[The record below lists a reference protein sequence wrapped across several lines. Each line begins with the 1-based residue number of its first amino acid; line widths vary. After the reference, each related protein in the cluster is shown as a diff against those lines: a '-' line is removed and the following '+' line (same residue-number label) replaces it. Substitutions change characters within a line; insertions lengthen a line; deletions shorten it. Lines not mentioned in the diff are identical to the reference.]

1 VEKHSN
7 DQACAKLFSTWS
19 AVALLV
25 RGSTAAATPQSLYIS
40 GGVIGLVG
48 TLAARAAQDD
58 AVVLA
63 CMARNGYPKTR
74 WQGS

>member
-7 DQACAKLFSTWS
+7 DRPCAKLFSTWS

-25 RGSTAAATPQSLYIS
+25 RGSTAATPQSFYIS
-40 GGVIGLVG
+40 GDVIGLVG

-63 CMARNGYPKTR
+63 CMARNGYPKAR